1 MLNIGTVK
9 WFDTFKGYGFIER
22 SSGQDV
28 FVHFSA
34 IQAHGYRCLDPGQRV
49 SYQLARG
56 KHGLM
61 AINVTPLAY

>member
-9 WFDTFKGYGFIER
+9 WFDTFKGYGFIEHR
-22 SSGQDV
+22 PGLDI

-34 IQAHGYRCLDPGQRV
+34 VQTHGYRSLNSGQRV

-56 KHGLM
+56 KHGWM
-61 AINVTPLAY
+61 AINVTPLV